1 MADTDGNP
9 DSFSLGTIVRS
20 VKRGLK
26 GKRGGKPEEVEE
38 DILTMVSEGQEKG
51 TIEADEAEMISNI
64 FALNDK
70 EAGDIMTHRSQIAG
84 LEADMTLK
92 DALDYMLD
100 GTNSR
105 FPVYEENIDHI
116 VGILFLKDAFRM
128 NRIAANRKM
137 AVKDIPDL
145 LRKPLFVTE
154 RKKTDTLFQE
164 MQQKKM
170 QMAIVIDEYGQTAGL
185 VTMEDI
191 LEEIVG
197 NILDEYDEEE
207 SHIQKRG
214 QDEYIIDG
222 MSELKELEERFG
234 IDFEEDEFDTLNGFL
249 ISKMDRIP
257 EENEKFS
264 ALVGD
269 YQFQIL
275 KVENRRIEKVLVTK
289 KPPEE
294 ETGAADTET
303 EKNKKRKES

>member
-1 MADTDGNP
+1 MTDADGNP
-9 DSFSLGTIVRS
+9 DSFGLGTIVKT
-20 VKRGLK
+20 VKRGLGSRRR
-26 GKRGGKPEEVEE
+26 GKSEEVEE

-51 TIEADEAEMISNI
+51 TIEDDEAEMISNI

-84 LEADMTLK
+84 IEAEMTLK
-92 DALDYMLD
+92 EALDYMLD
-100 GTNSR
+100 GSNSR

-116 VGILFLKDAFRM
+116 TGILFLKDAFRM

-137 AVKDIPDL
+137 AIKDIPDL
-145 LRKPLFVTE
+145 LRKAVFVTE
-154 RKKTDTLFQE
+154 KKKIDILFRE
-164 MQQKKM
+164 MQQKKV
-170 QMAIVIDEYGQTAGL
+170 QMSIVIDEYGQTAGL

-207 SHIQKRG
+207 SHIQKKG
-214 QDEYIIDG
+214 QDEYVIDG

-257 EENEKFS
+257 EENEEFS
-264 ALVGD
+264 IMVGD
-269 YQFQIL
+269 YRFQIL
-275 KVENRRIEKVLVTK
+275 KVENRRIEKVLVV
-289 KPPEE
+289 
-294 ETGAADTET
+294 
-303 EKNKKRKES
+303 KENSLLHC

>member
-1 MADTDGNP
+1 MADGNP
-9 DSFSLGTIVRS
+9 DTFSLGAIVKS
-20 VKRGLK
+20 VKKGLES
-26 GKRGGKPEEVEE
+26 RRHGKPEEVEE

-70 EAGDIMTHRSQIAG
+70 EAGDIMTHRSQIAALG
-84 LEADMTLK
+84 ADMTLK
-92 DALDYMLD
+92 DALDDMLD
-100 GTNSR
+100 RTNSR
-105 FPVYEENIDHI
+105 FPVYQENIDHI

-128 NRIAANRKM
+128 NRIATNRKM
-137 AVKDIPDL
+137 AIKDIPDL
-145 LRKPLFVTE
+145 LRKAFFVTE
-154 RKKTDTLFQE
+154 KKKIDILFQE

-207 SHIQKRG
+207 SHIQKKG
-214 QDEYIIDG
+214 QDEYVIDG

-234 IDFEEDEFDTLNGFL
+234 IDFEEEEFDTLNGFL

-264 ALVGD
+264 IVVGD

-275 KVENRRIEKVLVTK
+275 KVENRRIKKVLVKGDNTDVGTFQICK
-289 KPPEE
+289 Y
-294 ETGAADTET
+294 
-303 EKNKKRKES
+303 

>member
-1 MADTDGNP
+1 MTDADGNP
-9 DSFSLGTIVRS
+9 DSFSLGTIVRT
-20 VKRGLK
+20 VKKGLK
-26 GKRGGKPEEVEE
+26 NRRGGKPEEVEE

-84 LEADMTLK
+84 IEADMTLK

-100 GTNSR
+100 STNSR
-105 FPVYEENIDHI
+105 FPVYGENIDHI

-137 AVKDIPDL
+137 AVKDIPEL
-145 LRKPLFVTE
+145 LRKAFFVTE
-154 RKKTDTLFQE
+154 KKKIDTLFQE
-164 MQQKKM
+164 MQQKKV
-170 QMAIVIDEYGQTAGL
+170 QMAVVIDEYGQTAGL

-222 MSELKELEERFG
+222 MSELEELEARFG

-249 ISKMDRIP
+249 ISRMDRIP
-257 EENEKFS
+257 EEDEKFS
-264 ALVGD
+264 VTVGG

-275 KVENRRIEKVLVTK
+275 EVENRRIEKVLVTRN
-289 KPPEE
+289 PLAGDTDPEE
-294 ETGAADTET
+294 
-303 EKNKKRKES
+303 KERQ

>member
-1 MADTDGNP
+1 MTDTDGNP
-9 DSFSLGTIVRS
+9 DSSRLDAIVKL
-20 VKRGLK
+20 VKKGLK
-26 GKRGGKPEEVEE
+26 NRRGGNPDEVEE

-51 TIEADEAEMISNI
+51 TIEDDEAKMISNI

-84 LEADMTLK
+84 MEAGMTLK
-92 DALDYMLD
+92 EALDYMLD
-100 GTNSR
+100 STNSR

-116 VGILFLKDAFRM
+116 IGILFLKDAFRM

-137 AVKDIPDL
+137 AIKDIPDL
-145 LRKPLFVTE
+145 LRSALFVTE
-154 RKKTDTLFQE
+154 TKKIDTLFQE

-170 QMAIVIDEYGQTAGL
+170 QMSIIIDEYGQTAGL

-214 QDEYIIDG
+214 KDEYVIDG

-234 IDFEEDEFDTLNGFL
+234 IDFEEDEFDTLNGFM

-264 ALVGD
+264 VMVGD

-275 KVENRRIEKVLVTK
+275 KVENRRIEKVLV
-289 KPPEE
+289 
-294 ETGAADTET
+294 
-303 EKNKKRKES
+303 KRK

>member
-9 DSFSLGTIVRS
+9 DSFRLGTIVRT
-20 VKRGLK
+20 VKKGLK
-26 GKRGGKPEEVEE
+26 NRRSGNPEEVEE

-70 EAGDIMTHRSQIAG
+70 EAGDIMTHRSQITAM
-84 LEADMTLK
+84 EADMTLK

-100 GTNSR
+100 STNSR

-116 VGILFLKDAFRM
+116 IGILFLKDAFRM

-137 AVKDIPDL
+137 AISEIPEL
-145 LRKPLFVTE
+145 LRKALFVTE
-154 RKKTDTLFQE
+154 KKKIDTLFQE
-164 MQQKKM
+164 MQQKKV

-234 IDFEEDEFDTLNGFL
+234 IDFQEEEFDTLNGFL
-249 ISKMDRIP
+249 ISRMDRIP

-264 ALVGD
+264 ITLDG
-269 YQFQIL
+269 YRFQIL

-289 KPPEE
+289 
-294 ETGAADTET
+294 TD
-303 EKNKKRKES
+303 

>member
-1 MADTDGNP
+1 MADADGNP
-9 DSFSLGTIVRS
+9 DSFGIGTIVRT
-20 VKRGLK
+20 VKKGLK
-26 GKRGGKPEEVEE
+26 SRRGGKPEEVEE

-70 EAGDIMTHRSQIAG
+70 EAGDIMTHRSQIAAI
-84 LEADMTLK
+84 EADMTLK

-100 GTNSR
+100 STNSR

-137 AVKDIPDL
+137 EVKDIPEL
-145 LRKPLFVTE
+145 LRKAFFVTE
-154 RKKTDTLFQE
+154 KKKIDTLFQE
-164 MQQKKM
+164 MQQKKV

-222 MSELKELEERFG
+222 MSELEELEERFG

-264 ALVGD
+264 ITVGG
-269 YQFQIL
+269 YQFQIQ

-289 KPPEE
+289 NLPEE
-294 ETGAADTET
+294 DIQV
-303 EKNKKRKES
+303 EKGRNGKE

>member
-1 MADTDGNP
+1 MTDTDGNP
-9 DSFSLGTIVRS
+9 DSFGLGTIVKT
-20 VKRGLK
+20 VKKGLGSRRRGK
-26 GKRGGKPEEVEE
+26 SEEVEE

-51 TIEADEAEMISNI
+51 TIEDDEAEMISNI

-84 LEADMTLK
+84 IEAEMTLK
-92 DALDYMLD
+92 EALDYMLD
-100 GTNSR
+100 GSNSR

-116 VGILFLKDAFRM
+116 TGILFLKDAFRM

-137 AVKDIPDL
+137 AIKDIPDL
-145 LRKPLFVTE
+145 LRKAVFVTE
-154 RKKTDTLFQE
+154 KKKIDILFRE
-164 MQQKKM
+164 MQQKKV
-170 QMAIVIDEYGQTAGL
+170 QMSIVIDEYGQTAGL

-207 SHIQKRG
+207 SHIQKKG
-214 QDEYIIDG
+214 QDEYVIDG

-257 EENEKFS
+257 EENEEFS
-264 ALVGD
+264 IMVGD
-269 YQFQIL
+269 YRFQIL
-275 KVENRRIEKVLVTK
+275 KVENRRIEKVLVV
-289 KPPEE
+289 
-294 ETGAADTET
+294 
-303 EKNKKRKES
+303 KENSLLHN

>member
-1 MADTDGNP
+1 MADADGAP
-9 DSFSLGTIVRS
+9 DSFGLGTIVRS
-20 VKRGLK
+20 VKKGLK
-26 GKRGGKPEEVEE
+26 FRRGGKPEEVEE

-84 LEADMTLK
+84 LEANMTLK

-100 GTNSR
+100 STNSR
-105 FPVYEENIDHI
+105 FPVYGENIDHI
-116 VGILFLKDAFRM
+116 IGILFLKDAFRM

-137 AVKDIPDL
+137 AIKDIPEL
-145 LRKPLFVTE
+145 IRKALFVTE
-154 RKKTDTLFQE
+154 KKKIDTLFQE
-164 MQQKKM
+164 MQQKKV

-207 SHIQKRG
+207 SHIRKKG
-214 QDEYIIDG
+214 QDEYIIGG
-222 MSELKELEERFG
+222 MSELEELEERFG

-249 ISKMDRIP
+249 ISKMDKIP

-264 ALVGD
+264 ILVGD

-275 KVENRRIEKVLVTK
+275 KVENRRIEEVLVTRK
-289 KPPEE
+289 LPTEE
-294 ETGAADTET
+294 SAAAGT
-303 EKNKKRKES
+303 KE

>member
-1 MADTDGNP
+1 MTDTDGNP
-9 DSFSLGTIVRS
+9 DSFRLGTIVRT
-20 VKRGLK
+20 VKKGLK
-26 GKRGGKPEEVEE
+26 NRRSGKPEEVEE
-38 DILTMVSEGQEKG
+38 DILTMVNEGQEKG

-70 EAGDIMTHRSQIAG
+70 VAGDIMTHRSQIVG
-84 LEADMTLK
+84 MEGDMTLK

-105 FPVYEENIDHI
+105 FPVYGENIDHI
-116 VGILFLKDAFRM
+116 IGILFLKDAFRM

-137 AVKDIPDL
+137 AVKDIPEL
-145 LRKPLFVTE
+145 LRKALFVTE
-154 RKKTDTLFQE
+154 KKKIDTLFQE
-164 MQQKKM
+164 MQQKKV

-207 SHIQKRG
+207 SHIQKKG

-234 IDFEEDEFDTLNGFL
+234 INFEEEEFDTLNGFL

-264 ALVGD
+264 VTVDG
-269 YQFQIL
+269 YRFQIL

-289 KPPEE
+289 
-294 ETGAADTET
+294 TA
-303 EKNKKRKES
+303 

>member
-9 DSFSLGTIVRS
+9 DSFGLGTIVKS
-20 VKRGLK
+20 VKRGWK
-26 GKRGGKPEEVEE
+26 GRRGGKPEEVEE

-51 TIEADEAEMISNI
+51 TIEDDEAEMISNI

-70 EAGDIMTHRSQIAG
+70 EAGDIMAHRSQISAIEG
-84 LEADMTLK
+84 EMTLQE
-92 DALDYMLD
+92 ALDYMLE

-105 FPVYEENIDHI
+105 FPVYEENIDYI
-116 VGILFLKDAFRM
+116 TGILFLKDAFRM
-128 NRIAANRKM
+128 NRIAANREM

-145 LRKPLFVTE
+145 LRKALFVTE
-154 RKKTDTLFQE
+154 TKKIDTLFRE

-197 NILDEYDEEE
+197 NILDEYDQEE
-207 SHIQKRG
+207 SHIHKKGR
-214 QDEYIIDG
+214 DEYVIDG
-222 MSELKELEERFG
+222 MSELEELEERFG
-234 IDFEEDEFDTLNGFL
+234 IDFEEEEFDTLNGFL

-264 ALVGD
+264 IMVGD

-275 KVENRRIEKVLVTK
+275 KVKNRRIEKVLVARKTAAKEKEDAEVAEKDK
-289 KPPEE
+289 K
-294 ETGAADTET
+294 
-303 EKNKKRKES
+303 

>member
-1 MADTDGNP
+1 MADADGNP
-9 DSFSLGTIVRS
+9 DSFSLGTIVRT
-20 VKRGLK
+20 VRKGLK
-26 GKRGGKPEEVEE
+26 NRRGGKPEEVEE
-38 DILTMVSEGQEKG
+38 DILTMVNEGQEKG

-84 LEADMTLK
+84 IEADMTLK

-100 GTNSR
+100 STNSR
-105 FPVYEENIDHI
+105 FPVYGENIDHI

-137 AVKDIPDL
+137 AVKDIPEL
-145 LRKPLFVTE
+145 LRKAFFVTE
-154 RKKTDTLFQE
+154 KKKIDTLFQE
-164 MQQKKM
+164 MQQKKV

-222 MSELKELEERFG
+222 MSELEELEERFG

-249 ISKMDRIP
+249 ISRMDRIP

-264 ALVGD
+264 ILVGD

-275 KVENRRIEKVLVTK
+275 KVENRRIEKVLVTRN
-289 KPPEE
+289 PLAGDTDPEE
-294 ETGAADTET
+294 
-303 EKNKKRKES
+303 KERQ

>member
-9 DSFSLGTIVRS
+9 DSSRLDTIVKF
-20 VKRGLK
+20 VKKGLK
-26 GKRGGKPEEVEE
+26 NRRGVNPEEVEE

-51 TIEADEAEMISNI
+51 TIEDDEAKMISNI

-70 EAGDIMTHRSQIAG
+70 EAGDIMTHRSQIDA
-84 LEADMTLK
+84 LEAGITLK
-92 DALDYMLD
+92 EALDYMLD
-100 GTNSR
+100 STKSR
-105 FPVYEENIDHI
+105 FPVYEENMDHI
-116 VGILFLKDAFRM
+116 IGILFLKDAFRM

-137 AVKDIPDL
+137 AIKDIPDL
-145 LRKPLFVTE
+145 LRRALFVTE
-154 RKKTDTLFQE
+154 TKKIDILFQE

-170 QMAIVIDEYGQTAGL
+170 QMAVIIDEYGQTAGL

-214 QDEYIIDG
+214 KDEYVIDG

-234 IDFEEDEFDTLNGFL
+234 IDFEEDEFDTLNGFMV
-249 ISKMDRIP
+249 SRMDKIP

-264 ALVGD
+264 VMVGD

-275 KVENRRIEKVLVTK
+275 KVENRRIEKVLVS
-289 KPPEE
+289 
-294 ETGAADTET
+294 
-303 EKNKKRKES
+303 KNPL